1 MSRFPS
7 FITIMIAS
15 IGLITTR
22 PVLAAA
28 SPLAHIDANIVAETS
43 HDEKTSVKITLK
55 NRQGKIQE
63 RVLHWKT
70 VTLENGDKRSLV
82 YFDYPKA
89 IKGTGLLTH
98 ENKAREDERWLYLP
112 ALKKTRRI
120 SGSDKSDT
128 FMGTDFSYEDL
139 VTEEPE
145 NHSYVYADKQDCGPS
160 CVLIVATPNTEKEKL
175 ESGYSKRVLTVNT
188 DNHMIV
194 AVEYFNK
201 SGTHAKSYR
210 ASDFRVVH
218 PSGAQRPFR
227 MEMVDLINQ
236 HTTVM
241 AFDGYKIDAG
251 IAEADISL
259 RALTQGQ

>member
-1 MSRFPS
+1 MSRFLSLIPTLIA
-7 FITIMIAS
+7 FIGSIAAH
-15 IGLITTR
+15 
-22 PVLAAA
+22 PVWAAA
-28 SPLAHIDANIVAETS
+28 SPQSHIDANIVAEAS
-43 HDEKTSVKITLK
+43 KDEKTSVKITLK
-55 NRQGKIQE
+55 NRQGKVQE

-70 VTLENGDKRSLV
+70 VTLANGDKRSLV

-89 IKGTGLLTH
+89 IKGTGLLTN
-98 ENKAREDERWLYLP
+98 ENKGREDERWLYLP

-145 NHSYVYADKQDCGPS
+145 NHNYAYADKQDCGQS
-160 CVLIVATPNTEKEKL
+160 CVLIVATPSTEKEKL
-175 ESGYSKRVLTVNT
+175 ESGYSKRVLTINT

-210 ASDFRVVH
+210 ATDFRVVH
-218 PSGAQRPFR
+218 AGGALRPFR

-241 AFDGYKIDAG
+241 AFDGYAIDAG

-259 RALTQGQ
+259 RALTQGL